1 MGKLYYKFY
10 ELKGKC
16 KENEELKIIFLGE
29 IFIFKS
35 GSSVA
40 RQRNTFWSSIGVS
53 WPNKIKNL

>member
-10 ELKGKC
+10 EQKGKC
-16 KENEELKIIFLGE
+16 NETEELKIIFLGE
-29 IFIFKS
+29 IFIFES

-40 RQRNTFWSSIGVS
+40 RLWNTFWSPIGVS